1 MKIRL
6 RGREARCPLCRVR
19 HRDSDAETF
28 RCAGCEVRYHND
40 CAEELG
46 GCSTLGC
53 ERLGL
58 GPQDATPEE
67 QRSAR
72 IRRGLRASRERRR
85 NRGRLAAEHR
95 AERAQAGERSSYLRD
110 GGLDLGLDAGC
121 CCALGILEVVL
132 AGLLVGA
139 LLFPPGVKVAKIEAP
154 APSAVAPLSGSR

>member
-19 HRDSDAETF
+19 HRADDAETY
-28 RCAGCEVRYHND
+28 RCSGCEVRYHSD

-67 QRSAR
+67 KRAER
-72 IRRGLRASRERRR
+72 LRRGLRASRERRR

-95 AERAQAGERSSYLRD
+95 QERAAAGEQSSFWRD
-110 GGLDLGLDAGC
+110 GTLDLGLDAGC
-121 CCALGILEVVL
+121 CCALGILEVLL
-132 AGLLVGA
+132 AGVLVGA
-139 LLFPPGVKVAKIEAP
+139 LLFPPGVKVADKVPLAP
-154 APSAVAPLSGSR
+154 VASGSR

>member
-6 RGREARCPLCRVR
+6 RGRDARCPLCRVR
-19 HRDSDAETF
+19 HQDSDVETY
-28 RCAGCEVRYHND
+28 RCSGCEVRYHND

-58 GPQDATPEE
+58 GPAEATPEE
-67 QRSAR
+67 QRVAR

-95 AERAQAGERSSYLRD
+95 AERTQAGERSSYLRD
-110 GGLDLGLDAGC
+110 GGLDLGLDFSC
-121 CCALGILEVVL
+121 CCALGILELVL
-132 AGLLVGA
+132 AGLLVGV
-139 LLFPPGVKVAKIEAP
+139 LLFPPGVKVAKVSGP
-154 APSAVAPLSGSR
+154 APSAPAAGSR